1 MPFQLETPPAYGIV
15 LHIRLKA
22 NLNEPIQGD
31 KKMHNEQLE
40 LIRKSYDFSLNL
52 YNELNNKFDDENHD
66 EEYDDTL
73 TRKYEEGFSDAIA
86 HVFNILGISIEKES
100 I

>member
-1 MPFQLETPPAYGIV
+1 M
-15 LHIRLKA
+15 
-22 NLNEPIQGD
+22 D
-31 KKMHNEQLE
+31 NEQIE
-40 LIRKSYDFSLNL
+40 LIRKSYEFSLKT

-86 HVFNILGISIEKES
+86 HVFNVLGISSKEEE
-100 I
+100 

>member
-1 MPFQLETPPAYGIV
+1 
-15 LHIRLKA
+15 
-22 NLNEPIQGD
+22 
-31 KKMHNEQLE
+31 MHNEQLE

-52 YNELNNKFDDENHD
+52 FNNLNDKFDDDNYD
-66 EEYDDTL
+66 ESYDDTL

-86 HVFNILGISIEKES
+86 HVLNILGISTEKEA